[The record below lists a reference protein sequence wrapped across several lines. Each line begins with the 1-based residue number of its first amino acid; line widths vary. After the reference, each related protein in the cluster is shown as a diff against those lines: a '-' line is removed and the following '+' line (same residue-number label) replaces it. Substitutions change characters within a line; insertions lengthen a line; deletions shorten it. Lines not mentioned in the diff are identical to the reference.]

1 MHGTVSKEQVVS
13 VTGEDAQRLTV
24 PTREYVGHRVAKQG
38 VGDVTRKRK
47 RERTDERDVGKRAE
61 GIMG

>member
-47 RERTDERDVGKRAE
+47 RTDERDVGKRAE

>member
-1 MHGTVSKEQVVS
+1 MHGTVSEEQVGS

-24 PTREYVGHRVAKQG
+24 RAQEYVVHKVAKQG
-38 VGDVTRKRK
+38 IGDVTRKR
-47 RERTDERDVGKRAE
+47 TDERDVCKRAE